1 MANQESTSGPRV
13 FGVFTIAMLNIA
25 VICSLRGLPLM
36 AEEGFSLVF
45 YYAVAALIFLIPV
58 SLVSAELATGWPPHG
73 PGGVYIWVNEAF
85 GDRWGFLAIW
95 LQWIQNVIWFP
106 TVLSFIGA
114 TLAYI
119 YDPQL
124 ASNKLYMVIIILV
137 AYWGGTFL
145 NFRGMKTSGL
155 ISTVCVMGGTIFP
168 GALIIVLGII
178 WLLTGGVSQIGFS
191 AEKLI
196 PNLGNINNIV
206 FLAGAL
212 LIFSGMEVSAV
223 HSNAVRNPR
232 RDFPRAILLS
242 AVIAIVILILGSL
255 SIAIVVP
262 QKEISL
268 VAGVMEAFKKIFDAY
283 HIAWLVPVI
292 AVCIAAGS
300 IGGLCTWI
308 VGPSKGL
315 FTTAKHGNLPPFLQ
329 HVNRHGVATH
339 ILIMQGFIV
348 TALAFVFLLMPTVS
362 SSYWILSALCVLLY
376 LIMYVLLFSTAIRLR
391 YSQPDVPRAYRIP
404 GGNFGVWIV
413 SGTGIIGALFTIVIA
428 FFPPSQLETGDI
440 LFYETFLILGIIVM
454 TAVPLLIFHFKKP
467 GWRSQTPEKTEV
479 RGQKTED
486 SKL

>member
-1 MANQESTSGPRV
+1 MADTSPPAGRCV
-13 FGVFTIAMLNIA
+13 LSVFTLAMMNVA

-85 GDRWGFLAIW
+85 GDRWAFLAIW

-119 YDPQL
+119 YDPRL
-124 ASNKLYMVIIILV
+124 ANNKLYMVHVILI
-137 AYWGGTFL
+137 AYWGCTFL

-155 ISTVCVMGGTIFP
+155 TSTVCVMGGTIFP
-168 GALIIVLGII
+168 GTLIIILGII
-178 WLLTGGVSQIGFS
+178 WLLTGGVSQISFS
-191 AEKLI
+191 ARNII
-196 PNLGNINNIV
+196 PDLSNIDNVV

-223 HSNAVRNPR
+223 HSNAVRNPT

-242 AVIAIVILILGSL
+242 AVIAIVVLILGSL

-262 QKEISL
+262 QKDISL

-283 HIAWLVPVI
+283 HIDWLVPVL

-300 IGGLCTWI
+300 VGGLCTWI
-308 VGPSKGL
+308 AGPSKGL
-315 FTTAKHGNLPPFLQ
+315 FTTARHGNLPPFLQ
-329 HVNRHGVATH
+329 HVNRNGVATH
-339 ILIMQGFIV
+339 ILIVQGLIV

-362 SSYWILSALCVLLY
+362 SSYWLLSALCVILY
-376 LIMYVLLFSTAIRLR
+376 LIMYLFLYASAIRLR
-391 YSQPDVPRAYRIP
+391 YSQPDVPRAYRVP
-404 GGNFGVWIV
+404 GGNIGMWVV
-413 SGTGIIGALFTIVIA
+413 GGAGLLGALFTLTVG
-428 FFPPSQLETGDI
+428 FFPPSQLKTGSI
-440 LFYETFLILGIIVM
+440 GFYEGFLVLGILVM
-454 TAVPLLIFHFKKP
+454 TAIPLLIFRFKKP
-467 GWRSQTPEKTEV
+467 GWAARIPDDDENASDRREEV
-479 RGQKTED
+479 P
-486 SKL
+486 